1 MLYGSVSPNLCKPY
15 VLFNSTGK
23 SRFKVPPIFCPTAY
37 LSWSDSGQWYELG
50 SCLGVDFLGPGCS
63 GPLSGLFGISLRSAH
78 IAWHTESGLWADEL
92 SGLSIER
99 RIPGDRAE
107 FGPDPALGRCH
118 TAALS
123 QIILC
128 ILNHR
133 VKISVIF
140 LNSILSK
147 KAEDLNV

>member
-1 MLYGSVSPNLCKPY
+1 MLYGSVSPNLCKVY

-37 LSWSDSGQWYELG
+37 LSWSDSGQWYELV
-50 SCLGVDFLGPGCS
+50 SCLGVDFPVPGCS
-63 GPLSGLFGISLRSAH
+63 GPIRHWHLITISSHSLTHWKWFVGR
-78 IAWHTESGLWADEL
+78 WAFQPFHWE
-92 SGLSIER
+92 

-140 LNSILSK
+140 SNSILRK